1 MLNALIDAHGGRY
14 VETKFVNLSNHP
26 SSNWDA
32 TQRQAAEQYGA
43 IVDVP
48 FPAVPAGEDEAYIR
62 KLSDELVQKVM
73 QYQPGAVLCQGE
85 FTLAYSVI
93 RTLKARGVC
102 VLAACSERNVVTH
115 GNTKQVVF
123 RFERFR
129 EYMDN

>member
-1 MLNALIDAHGGRY
+1 MKEVYLDN
-14 VETKFVNLSNHP
+14 S
-26 SSNWDA
+26 A
-32 TQRQAAEQYGA
+32 TTM
-43 IVDVP
+43 
-48 FPAVPAGEDEAYIR
+48 AYR
-62 KLSDELVQKVM
+62 SVGELVQKVM

-93 RTLKARGVC
+93 RTLKARGIR

>member
-1 MLNALIDAHGGRY
+1 MHDI
-14 VETKFVNLSNHP
+14 FVNLSNHP

-32 TQRQAAEQYGA
+32 AQRQAAEQYGT

-48 FPAVPAGEDEAYIR
+48 FPAVPAEQDENYIEQLGE
-62 KLSDELVQKVM
+62 ELVQRVL
-73 QYQPGAVLCQGE
+73 QYAPRAVLCQGE
-85 FTLAYSVI
+85 FTLAYTVI
-93 RTLKARGVC
+93 RKLKKRGVR

-123 RFERFR
+123 QFERFR